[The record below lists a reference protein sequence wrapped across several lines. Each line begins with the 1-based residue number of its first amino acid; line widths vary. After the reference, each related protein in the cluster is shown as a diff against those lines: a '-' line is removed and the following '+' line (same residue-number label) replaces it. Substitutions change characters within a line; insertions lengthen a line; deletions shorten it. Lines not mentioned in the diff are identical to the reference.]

1 MLAKKQLGGAEGG
14 TNAEISQNL
23 LVSAKDLMVF
33 AGLLK
38 YRLGERVWEA
48 VCGVSSD
55 IGLV

>member
-1 MLAKKQLGGAEGG
+1 MQISEDLLA
-14 TNAEISQNL
+14 
-23 LVSAKDLMVF
+23 SARDLMVF

-55 IGLV
+55 VGLG